1 MEKSKKGIILY
12 KTKDNIYYYI
22 NFNREHIMFD
32 KKMVN
37 DPIYKD
43 IIVKTAKQYTE
54 KGYNMLCNKLF
65 AEHKAVHIYYYMID
79 DLMNKN
85 CIIPLL

>member
-1 MEKSKKGIILY
+1 MEKNKKGIIFY

-22 NFNREHIMFD
+22 NFNREHIMLD
-32 KKMVN
+32 KKMIN

-43 IIVKTAKQYTE
+43 IIIKTAKQYTI

-65 AEHKAVHIYYYMID
+65 AEHKAIHIYHYIAENFI
-79 DLMNKN
+79 NKN
-85 CIIPLL
+85 YIML

>member
-1 MEKSKKGIILY
+1 MEKSKKGIIFY

-32 KKMVN
+32 KSMIN

-43 IIVKTAKQYTE
+43 IMIKTARHYT
-54 KGYNMLCNKLF
+54 KRGYDIICKKLF
-65 AEHKAVHIYYYMID
+65 SEYNAIHTYHYIID
-79 DLMNKN
+79 YFINKD
-85 CIIPLL
+85 CIIL